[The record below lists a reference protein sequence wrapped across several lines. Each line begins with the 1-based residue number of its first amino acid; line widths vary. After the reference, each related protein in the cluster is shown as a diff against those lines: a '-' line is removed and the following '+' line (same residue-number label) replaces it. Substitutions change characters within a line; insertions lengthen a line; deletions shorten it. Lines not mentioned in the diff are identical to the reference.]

1 MTVGLLAG
9 GSYGLSLLK
18 QDFDPDWFLPPNAW
32 TVKYNQ
38 ANDKVG
44 SNIVQLV
51 VECMENSKCFAKCF
65 MSCF

>member
-1 MTVGLLAG
+1 MTVGLLTG

-44 SNIVQLV
+44 RNIV
-51 VECMENSKCFAKCF
+51 
-65 MSCF
+65 